1 MRLPSI
7 SIALL
12 MLGGCTLGPVYH
24 GPPEVAAVRSGF
36 VRTPQSATANPPLLA
51 NWWTSF
57 GDPVL
62 DGLEER
68 ALRDH
73 PSVAVAEARLR
84 QARAAARL
92 DRANK
97 LPQSKASALYLRGDL
112 PPTNLGLG
120 SSDSGRSSLDFYNLG
135 FDATWELDLFGAAGG
150 TVRATAAEAEVAE
163 AEVDDAR
170 LRLSADVAQVY
181 LKLRDRQARL
191 NLAQLSTRL
200 HQEELTSLNRRVAAG
215 TAPTLESQQLEPQ
228 ITQSNGLVRDLST
241 ERDVFINAL
250 AALTGQ
256 ASDVLDRDL
265 TATATTTIPLP
276 PASVTIGDPSGLLRN
291 RPDIRGAERQLAAR
305 TARIG
310 VAEAARFPSVSLMG
324 LVGLGG
330 SQPGDILD
338 PSNISLLALP
348 RLSWSFLDFGR
359 NAARVRQ
366 ANGARDEAE
375 AHYRA
380 VVLQALEDAEDALS
394 RFGRSR
400 SAFGDALGTRTTA
413 LAIVARADR
422 AFAAGTIRRQEMLE
436 YHRKL
441 LAAEDALLQ
450 AKTAVGTDFV
460 VLQKSLG
467 LGWQPQS
474 VMSYDKQ

>member
-1 MRLPSI
+1 MRLPTI
-7 SIALL
+7 FIALFV
-12 MLGGCTLGPVYH
+12 LGGCTLGPGYH
-24 GPPEVAAVRSGF
+24 GPPPVTAVTAGF
-36 VRTPQSATANPPLLA
+36 VRMPGAATASSPSLA
-51 NWWTSF
+51 HWWTSF

-62 DGLEER
+62 NGLEER

-84 QARAAARL
+84 QARAAALL

-97 LPQSKASALYLRGDL
+97 LPKNSASALYLHGEL

-120 SSDSGRSSLDFYNLG
+120 NNDGGRSALDFYNLG
-135 FDATWELDLFGAAGG
+135 FDASWELDLFGAASG
-150 TVRATAAEAEVAE
+150 TVRATAAEAEAAE
-163 AEVDDAR
+163 TEVDDAR
-170 LRLSADVAQVY
+170 LSLSADVAQAY

-191 NLAQLSTRL
+191 NLARLSTRL
-200 HQEELTSLNRRVAAG
+200 HQEEFASLNRRVAAG

-228 ITQSNGLVRDLST
+228 IAQSNGNVRDLAT
-241 ERDVFINAL
+241 ECDALLNAL
-250 AALTGQ
+250 AVLTGQ
-256 ASDVLDRDL
+256 APGALDGEL
-265 TATATTTIPLP
+265 AATATTTVPLP
-276 PASVTIGDPSGLLRN
+276 PASVPVGDPSGLLRR

-310 VAEAARFPSVSLMG
+310 VAEAARFPRVSLMG

-330 SQPGDILD
+330 SKPGDVLA

-366 ANGARDEAE
+366 ATGARDEAE
-375 AHYRA
+375 ARYRE
-380 VVLQALEDAEDALS
+380 VILQALGNAEDALS

-400 SAFGDALGTRTTA
+400 SGFGDALSSRATA
-413 LAIVARADR
+413 LAIAGRADR

-436 YHRKL
+436 YRRKL
-441 LAAEDALLQ
+441 LTAEDALLQ

-460 VLQKSLG
+460 ALQKSLG
-467 LGWQPQS
+467 LGWEPQLEQNQD
-474 VMSYDKQ
+474 VQ